1 MAYAKYCSDR
11 SIAYVKYD
19 GKSGTNK
26 QDFRDPDA
34 TLSSI
39 TLVSLSA
46 LTHKRVS
53 GRAEGVYGPPTST
66 LSLYTSTVALYAIG
80 LEDHL
85 VPISPFRALPHGSIP
100 PVANGAVL
108 PSPRND

>member
-34 TLSSI
+34 AWGHVWPARYIGISTG
-39 TLVSLSA
+39 A
-46 LTHKRVS
+46 GQERARVD
-53 GRAEGVYGPPTST
+53 GTACMRQE
-66 LSLYTSTVALYAIG
+66 
-80 LEDHL
+80 
-85 VPISPFRALPHGSIP
+85 
-100 PVANGAVL
+100 
-108 PSPRND
+108 